1 MNYWML
7 RYLNNPVI
15 IHFSAE
21 DKLLPFISANWILNL
36 SFPMLQILMG
46 SSMYS
51 GCWDRKVPLSH
62 QEHED
67 DVLAV
72 LSMSLPND
80 L

>member
-1 MNYWML
+1 
-7 RYLNNPVI
+7 
-15 IHFSAE
+15 
-21 DKLLPFISANWILNL
+21 
-36 SFPMLQILMG
+36 
-46 SSMYS
+46 MYS

-80 L
+80 H